1 MKKMSKEN
9 RRSRPQQKRAGT
21 QNRRFDAISI
31 EGVSIYPF
39 KEVEAEQ
46 LEELT
51 LLRAFLHIGFELEER
66 LKYFTGDQ
74 TGKTMRRHLYDFR
87 DECAR
92 GIGMEL
98 AVKAHE
104 SGREV

>member
-9 RRSRPQQKRAGT
+9 RRFA
-21 QNRRFDAISI
+21 ALSI

-51 LLRAFLHIGFELEER
+51 LLRAFLNIGFELEER
-66 LKYFTGDQ
+66 LKYFTGDP
-74 TGKTMRRHLYDFR
+74 TGKTMRKHLYDFR

-104 SGREV
+104 SGRED

>member
-1 MKKMSKEN
+1 MNKRS
-9 RRSRPQQKRAGT
+9 RRARPQQKRAGT
-21 QNRRFDAISI
+21 QNRRFNAISI
-31 EGVSIYPF
+31 EGVNIYPF
-39 KEVEAEQ
+39 KGVEAEQ

-66 LKYFTGDQ
+66 LKYFTGDP
-74 TGKTMRRHLYDFR
+74 TGKTMRNHLYGFR
-87 DECAR
+87 NECAR

-104 SGREV
+104 SGR